1 MDSDLALLH
10 QKIDNLTQIIQN
22 QQQRLEVLEGNG
34 NGHLH
39 GKLDYLVDHMQEY
52 WRRQEGMEELK
63 NDLIPI
69 VNHAVKLSINE
80 LAEIGTDFELEDLLF
95 LLKRVLRDTHM
106 LVDLLNRLEGT
117 VELVDDIQE
126 IGNQAFHQAVITL
139 DRLEREGY
147 FAFARAGWRVFEK
160 IVTEFSDEDVNALGD
175 NIVTILRTVRNLTQP
190 EIMAL
195 TNQTL
200 EAVRETPVA
209 EGDIT
214 MWNLMKDL
222 SDPKVRKGM
231 ARLLNL
237 LKVLADQPNI
247 QKN

>member
-1 MDSDLALLH
+1 MDNDLTLLH
-10 QKIDNLTQIIQN
+10 QKIDTLTQVIQN
-22 QQQRLEVLEGNG
+22 QQERLEILEGNG
-34 NGHLH
+34 NGYLH
-39 GKLDYLVDHMQEY
+39 NKLDYLVDQMQEY
-52 WRRQEGMEELK
+52 WRRQESMEELR
-63 NDLIPI
+63 NDLVPI

-80 LAEIGTDFELEDLLF
+80 LAEIGSDFELEDLLF

-117 VELVDDIQE
+117 VELFDDVQE

-147 FAFARAGWRVFEK
+147 FSFAQGAWHIFEK
-160 IVTEFSDEDVNALGD
+160 IVNEFSEEDVNALGE
-175 NIVTILRTVRNLTQP
+175 NIVTILKTVRNLTQP
-190 EIMAL
+190 EIMSL
-195 TNQTL
+195 TNQAL
-200 EAVRETPVA
+200 EAVRVTPES
-209 EGDIT
+209 EGDVT
-214 MWNLMKDL
+214 VWNLMKDL

>member
-1 MDSDLALLH
+1 MDNDLTLLH
-10 QKIDNLTQIIQN
+10 QKIDTLTQVIQN
-22 QQQRLEVLEGNG
+22 QQERLEILEGNG
-34 NGHLH
+34 NGYLH
-39 GKLDYLVDHMQEY
+39 NKLDYLVDQMQEY
-52 WRRQEGMEELK
+52 WRRQESMEELR
-63 NDLIPI
+63 NDLVPI

-80 LAEIGTDFELEDLLF
+80 LAEIGSDFELEDLLF

-117 VELVDDIQE
+117 VELFDDVQE

-147 FAFARAGWRVFEK
+147 FSFTQGAWRIFEK
-160 IVTEFSDEDVNALGD
+160 IVNEFSEEDVNALGE
-175 NIVTILRTVRNLTQP
+175 NIVTILKTVRNLTQP
-190 EIMAL
+190 EIMSL
-195 TNQTL
+195 TNQAL
-200 EAVRETPVA
+200 EAVRITPES
-209 EGDIT
+209 EGDVT
-214 MWNLMKDL
+214 VWNLMKDL